1 MALHTSAIRSLN
13 LWGHPSFWENV
24 VRERKNTGGC
34 ILNAAVLGIVL
45 VLATGVP
52 AEAHHVMGGR
62 TPSTFM
68 EGFLSGLGHPV
79 IGLDH
84 LAFIAAM
91 GVAAGVA
98 GLNLAIP
105 ALFIVASAI
114 GVALHVRGITLP
126 LAEMLVAISV
136 VVAGAMIASGRA
148 LRALVWAALF
158 VGAGLVHGYAC
169 GESIYGAEASP
180 LAAYLLG
187 LVMVQVVIATVVALI
202 ARRSSA
208 AATEP
213 RLAGA
218 AIAGIG
224 IAILAGQFL
233 PA

>member
-1 MALHTSAIRSLN
+1 MLVAVTSL
-13 LWGHPSFWENV
+13 
-24 VRERKNTGGC
+24 
-34 ILNAAVLGIVL
+34 
-45 VLATGVP
+45 P
-52 AEAHHVMGGR
+52 AEAHHMMGGG

-68 EGFLSGLGHPV
+68 QGLLSGLGHPV

-84 LAFIAAM
+84 LAFIVAV

-98 GLNLAIP
+98 GLNLAVP

-114 GVALHVRGITLP
+114 GVALHVRGVTLP
-126 LAEMLVAISV
+126 VAETLVALSV
-136 VVAGAMIASGRA
+136 VIAGAMIAWGRS
-148 LRALVWAALF
+148 LQVLVWAALF
-158 VGAGLVHGYAC
+158 VVAGLLHGYAF

-187 LVMVQVVIATVVALI
+187 LVIVQAAIATAVALV
-202 ARRSSA
+202 ARRSAA

-224 IAILAGQFL
+224 IAILAGQLL